1 MNLQRPIQEAQD
13 AVESVSETIKA
24 NISIL
29 SDKRR
34 CDHCKTP
41 MEATSVYC
49 LDTGAFF
56 EDYPG
61 GYRPGYRCEDCG
73 ATYRRE
79 PEDVTFDPFDR

>member
-1 MNLQRPIQEAQD
+1 MNLQRPIQEAQN
-13 AVESVSETIKA
+13 AVETVSETIKA

-41 MEATSVYC
+41 MEATQVS
-49 LDTGAFF
+49 DPETGAFYAGVGM
-56 EDYPG
+56 E
-61 GYRPGYRCEDCG
+61 RPGWECPDCG
-73 ATYRRE
+73 AKYRRE